1 MTRATPLLGAAA
13 AILLWGACGTS
24 PAEAQSPCG
33 ASHTVRSGDTLY
45 ALARKCGT
53 TVSAIVAAND
63 RIRNPARIGVGWTLA
78 IPAGGS
84 ESGEGGG
91 SAPAP
96 PPGGDGSMEITG
108 TLTRDGVECPA
119 LRSDGGKLYTLAG
132 ETGRF
137 GPGDRV
143 RVRGNRA
150 QMSICQQGIT
160 ISVESIEAA
169 R

>member
-1 MTRATPLLGAAA
+1 MTRVTPLLGGAA
-13 AILLWGACGTS
+13 AILLWSASGTS

-63 RIRNPARIGVGWTLA
+63 RIKNPARIGVGWTLA
-78 IPAGGS
+78 IPGGG
-84 ESGEGGG
+84 GEGGG
-91 SAPAP
+91 PAPAP
-96 PPGGDGSMEITG
+96 SPGEGGRMEITG

-119 LRSDGGKLYTLAG
+119 VRTDGGKLYILAG

-143 RVRGNRA
+143 RVRGSPA

-160 ISVESIEAA
+160 VSVESIEAA